1 MNFTDEK
8 EAEKKVSADE
18 KLSRVI
24 NTVSAMAENK
34 WCPLCNANKNPMTK
48 CPATHNTSYHVD
60 VFKKPDWYTKTYA
73 STPPAGPVK
82 PPTESKRVPVVPV
95 LEVNKNNYK
104 MIFLAATITKQFLSD
119 GVFTFVFAKESARQM
134 LRGDDKVLN
143 KLLRDL
149 EAAESEEKVH
159 CCPFRYHED
168 GSAGFSVCILRQSV
182 LEINIMVEGGAG
194 SPEENKMLERYCCA
208 VVYYYSTL
216 STSEQ
221 RKTEAFEPHP
231 YYLEYLGL
239 EPMRVIPGEM
249 MQRNTPWAELLKNG
263 GEVPIVHRYKVYD
276 GLLDENYA
284 ILLLVGA
291 PELLYRNQ
299 TSVHGPQDSGVCV
312 ELFSVGPNWGEGDH
326 KEHFYRNMNDSIVA
340 AKFNIWREHIIKP
353 YVERTGR
360 CNDMRH
366 QVMNKTVQ
374 TMRMGW
380 HLFGYKPQMF
390 EQTLENIAEI
400 FAKYLP
406 EAHPDKETVVHHAVK
421 IKPNAPCICGSKKKF
436 KKCCYNK

>member
-8 EAEKKVSADE
+8 EAEKKVCA
-18 KLSRVI
+18 RAI
-24 NTVSAMAENK
+24 NIVSAMA
-34 WCPLCNANKNPMTK
+34 A
-48 CPATHNTSYHVD
+48 
-60 VFKKPDWYTKTYA
+60 
-73 STPPAGPVK
+73 PPTA
-82 PPTESKRVPVVPV
+82 PPTESKRVPV
-95 LEVNKNNYK
+95 LEVNKTNYK
-104 MIFLAATITKQFLSD
+104 MIFLAATTTKEFLSD
-119 GVFTFVFAKESARQM
+119 GVFTFLFSRESASQM
-134 LRGDDKVLN
+134 LRGEDEVLH

-149 EAAESEEKVH
+149 KAAESEEDVY
-159 CCPFRYHED
+159 CCPFRYRKD
-168 GSAGFSVCILRQSV
+168 STGMIGFSVCILRQSV
-182 LEINIMVEGGAG
+182 LEINVVVEGRAG
-194 SPEENKMLERYCCA
+194 SREENKMLERYCCA

-216 STSEQ
+216 STSKQ

-231 YYLEYLGL
+231 RYLEYLGL
-239 EPMRVIPGEM
+239 KPIVVRGEI
-249 MQRNTPWAELLKNG
+249 QRNTPWAELLKNG

-276 GLLDENYA
+276 GLLGENYG

-299 TSVHGPQDSGVCV
+299 TSVYGPHDSGVCV
-312 ELFSVGPNWGEGDH
+312 ELFSVGPNWREGDH

-366 QVMNKTVQ
+366 LVMNKTVQ
-374 TMRMGW
+374 SLRMGW

-390 EQTLENIAEI
+390 VQTLENIAEI
-400 FAKYLP
+400 FARYLP
-406 EAHPDKETVVHHAVK
+406 EAHPDYKSVVHHAVK

-436 KKCCYNK
+436 KKCCYSKK